1 MRPELRPELFWKRAC
16 LSAAEAQTL
25 VAQQQATQLQRI
37 GILPPGSTSS
47 VLDEATRKTFRL
59 EVSETVKARVTY
71 TLMSLLPELTERFA
85 LDLTACQPPQFL
97 AYQPGDFFATH
108 VDVIQ
113 GATRLARTRQLS
125 VVLFLNARPDYQG
138 GELVIY
144 PQAGQMGEVCWP
156 QAGDLL
162 AFRPEWPHEVRPVLA
177 GLRYSVV
184 SWFY

>member
-1 MRPELRPELFWKRAC
+1 MRTDLKSELFWKRGC

-47 VLDEATRKTFRL
+47 VLDESTRKTFRL

-71 TLMSLLPELTERFA
+71 TLMSLLPELAECFA

-108 VDVIQ
+108 IDVIK

-125 VVLFLNARPDYQG
+125 VVLFLNAPPDYQG

-144 PQAGQMGEVCWP
+144 PQPGQMGEVCRP